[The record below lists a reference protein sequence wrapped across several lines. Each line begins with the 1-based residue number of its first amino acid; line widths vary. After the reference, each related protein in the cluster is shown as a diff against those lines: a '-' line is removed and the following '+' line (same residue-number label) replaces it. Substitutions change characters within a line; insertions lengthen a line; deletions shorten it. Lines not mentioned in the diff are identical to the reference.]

1 MTRRLGLTDPSVF
14 FSSDNCI
21 PTWMFFKSNNRLY
34 QKKLAYDIIIIY
46 LHDYCNISLRC
57 AILHYKFYLA
67 PAWIVILIDWLSKI
81 QISNFIEYQ
90 LFFILIVSCK
100 IWRKYCLYFDRKKF
114 DRILIVYSHDEIIP
128 FRIKYIFLLDVHTF
142 SWTNCFLKEGFNSLY
157 LISNNEW
164 N

>member
-1 MTRRLGLTDPSVF
+1 MNVFLNLTIDYIKK
-14 FSSDNCI
+14 NWHMI
-21 PTWMFFKSNNRLY
+21 LLLY
-34 QKKLAYDIIIIY
+34 TAY

-57 AILHYKFYLA
+57 AIFHCKFYLA
-67 PAWIVILIDWLSKI
+67 PAWINEKIVILIDWLVSKI

-128 FRIKYIFLLDVHTF
+128 FRIKYIFLLEIHTF

-157 LISNNEW
+157 LISNNKW
-164 N
+164 NLKQL